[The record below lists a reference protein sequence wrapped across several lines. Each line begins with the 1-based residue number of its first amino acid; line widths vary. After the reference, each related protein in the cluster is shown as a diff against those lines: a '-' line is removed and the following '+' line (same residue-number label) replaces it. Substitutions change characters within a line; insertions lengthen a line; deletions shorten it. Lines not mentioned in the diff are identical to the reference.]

1 MKKNFSVIFLFLAF
15 VCIINSFVKIK
26 TTTFALESKENLLN
40 NNCKS
45 VYMCD
50 EFNKNTIYAS
60 NELERYPIASMCK
73 IMTLLLSFE
82 EIDKG
87 TFSLQDKIVVS
98 SNASSMGGSQ
108 IFLEANGEYLVGDL
122 IKGIT
127 IASANDACVAMAEKI
142 CGSEESFVEK
152 MNERAK
158 ELGMNNTVFT
168 NCTGLPKA
176 GQYSCAKDVATMFS
190 NLIKHKEYF
199 NYSTIWMDEIKHPND
214 RITSISNTNKLVR
227 FYNGCDGG
235 KTGYTSEAG
244 HCLCATAMRN
254 GTRLISVVINAPDSK
269 TRFKE
274 VSSLFNYGFA
284 NYVSKIIVDKN
295 KTLNFEIE
303 VRGGKKDNIKV
314 NPSNSIY
321 VFSKIGEKRS
331 FDIDFKPYDFVK
343 APIKIGDKLGL
354 LVVYEKGV
362 EIDKTDIVSCEN
374 VDKANFFDSIL
385 KITTNW
391 NVI

>member
-15 VCIINSFVKIK
+15 ICIINSFFKIK
-26 TTTFALESKENLLN
+26 TTAFAIENKNNSISNSCKSMYLCDADNKNVIYSSKE
-40 NNCKS
+40 
-45 VYMCD
+45 
-50 EFNKNTIYAS
+50 
-60 NELERYPIASMCK
+60 LEHYPIASMCK

-87 TFSLQDKIVVS
+87 TFSLDDKIVVS

-108 IFLEANGEYLVGDL
+108 IFLESNAEYSVSELL
-122 IKGIT
+122 KGIT

-142 CGSEESFVEK
+142 CGSEEGFVNR

-158 ELGMNNTVFT
+158 QLGMDNTVFV
-168 NCTGLPKA
+168 NCTGLPKP

-199 NYSTIWMDEIKHPND
+199 NFSTIWMDEIHHPKN
-214 RITSISNTNKLVR
+214 RVTSISNTNKLVR

-244 HCLCATAMRN
+244 HCLCATALRN
-254 GTRLISVVINAPDSK
+254 GTRLICVAINAPDSK

-274 VSSLFNYGFA
+274 VSNLFNYGFA
-284 NYVSKIIVDKN
+284 NYVSKIIVDNN
-295 KTLNFEIE
+295 KPLNLEIE
-303 VRGGKKDNIKV
+303 VRGGKKDIITAK
-314 NPSNSIY
+314 PLNSIY
-321 VFSKIGEKRS
+321 AFTKMGENRS
-331 FDIDFKPYDFVK
+331 FDIDFKPYAFVK
-343 APIKIGDKLGL
+343 APIKVGDKLGE

-362 EIDKTDIVSCEN
+362 EIDKTDIISNEN
-374 VDKANFFDSIL
+374 VEKASFFDSIL
-385 KITTNW
+385 KINANW
-391 NVI
+391 QIL